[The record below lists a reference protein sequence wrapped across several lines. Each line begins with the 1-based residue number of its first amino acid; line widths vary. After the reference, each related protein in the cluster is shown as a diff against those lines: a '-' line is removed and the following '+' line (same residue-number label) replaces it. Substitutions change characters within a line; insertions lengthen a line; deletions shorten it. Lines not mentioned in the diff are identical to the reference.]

1 VLTLRAL
8 GYHARIVRTE
18 QLVLPAALWA
28 LFALM
33 LGVFA
38 GEGARRLD
46 TVVAYLAMVLPMTA
60 GVLAAGAVVDDPV
73 LELHLVAPRPA
84 WRLLVERLAL
94 VLAIATVGA
103 VSFQVLASVLG
114 VSLAGLGG
122 ILPRQLAWLVPSLA
136 LCCLSS
142 AASLGVRHSMGGAL
156 LVGFVW
162 LVQVMIRE
170 GISATA
176 WGRYLYLFMGARQPG
191 HPALVANQLTLVG
204 LASALAVAGG
214 LMLRRGERYL

>member
-1 VLTLRAL
+1 VKSRLGLFGHQELLTYGLTDEQKGIEYAIYAL
-8 GYHARIVRTE
+8 PEIVRRHPETIYCIVGQTHPEEKE
-18 QLVLPAALWA
+18 QQ
-28 LFALM
+28 
-33 LGVFA
+33 
-38 GEGARRLD
+38 GERYR
-46 TVVAYLAMVLPMTA
+46 TYLQ
-60 GVLAAGAVVDDPV
+60 
-73 LELHLVAPRPA
+73 EL
-84 WRLLVERLAL
+84 
-94 VLAIATVGA
+94 
-103 VSFQVLASVLG
+103 
-114 VSLAGLGG
+114 
-122 ILPRQLAWLVPSLA
+122 
-136 LCCLSS
+136 